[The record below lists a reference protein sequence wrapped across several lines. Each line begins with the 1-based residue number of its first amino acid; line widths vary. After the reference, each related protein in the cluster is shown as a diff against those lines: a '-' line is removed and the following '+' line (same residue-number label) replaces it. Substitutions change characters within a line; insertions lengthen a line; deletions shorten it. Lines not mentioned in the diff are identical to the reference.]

1 MTILNL
7 GQLYEEITEHLLS
20 DEVPSSYINKL
31 SHMPE
36 YAINPF
42 QMLWKMKTTEQSKAH
57 HPEGSVWNHTL
68 MVIDEAAKLRI
79 QSKNPKVLM
88 WAALLHDIGKPSTT
102 RNKNGKITSYDH
114 DSVGEKLCIQ
124 FLEYFTTDQEFIRNV
139 AHMVRYHMHM
149 LFILKNMPFA
159 DKKGLSIHVDPY
171 EIALLCKSDRLGRDG
186 SSKKEVEEEYNRFL
200 QLLLNTTN
208 ASKY

>member
-1 MTILNL
+1 MRIILDFR
-7 GQLYEEITEHLLS
+7 QLFEEVTEHLLS
-20 DEVPSSYINKL
+20 DEVPSNYINKL

-36 YAINPF
+36 YAINPL
-42 QMLWKMKTTEQSKAH
+42 QMLWKMKTTEQSKLH
-57 HPEGSVWNHTL
+57 HPEGSVWNHTM
-68 MVIDEAAKLRI
+68 MVLDEAAKLRG

-114 DSVGEKLCIQ
+114 DSAGEKLCIK
-124 FLEYFTTDQEFIRNV
+124 FLEFFTADQDFITEV

-159 DKKGLSIHVDPY
+159 DKKGLSKNVDPH
-171 EIALLCKSDRLGRDG
+171 EIALLCKSDRLGRTG
-186 SSKKEVEEEYNRFL
+186 SDKKEVEQDYERFL
-200 QLLLNTTN
+200 QMLLKE
-208 ASKY
+208 SK